1 MFGFKTPQS
10 DSDMSRDS
18 PPPHVDSGNGWY
30 QCDDHNITLIR
41 NVPYDDAYI
50 TFDIAE

>member
-1 MFGFKTPQS
+1 MHNGHS
-10 DSDMSRDS
+10 IAY
-18 PPPHVDSGNGWY
+18 VDSGNGWY

-50 TFDIAE
+50 TFYIAE